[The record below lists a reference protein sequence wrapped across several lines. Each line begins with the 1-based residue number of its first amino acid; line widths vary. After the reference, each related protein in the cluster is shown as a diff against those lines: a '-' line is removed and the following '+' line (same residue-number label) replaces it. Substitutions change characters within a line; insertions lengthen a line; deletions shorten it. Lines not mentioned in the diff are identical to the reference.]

1 VIWFASAAPFT
12 VKTGEILRNRHY
24 FRSNPPRVR
33 YDAAPARTLTGM
45 TSGNESG
52 TPYYRLDPDTM
63 IRAIE
68 STGLLCDG
76 RMLALNSYENR
87 VYQVGLE
94 EGDPVV
100 AKFYRRGRWSDAEIL
115 EEHEFSLQLAEAEIP
130 LIPPMVIGGDTL
142 HHHEG
147 FRFAVFERRGGHA
160 PELEDKDTRAWLG
173 RFMGRI
179 HAIGSSRPFATRP
192 ALTPRRFGTESIAT
206 ILQGHWLPPH
216 MEEPFASLAADLM
229 VAVEA
234 AFQRAGAVRNI
245 RLHGD
250 CHPGNILWR
259 DGPFFVDL
267 DDCQTGPAIQDL
279 WMLLSGD
286 PDEMG
291 VQMKDIL
298 DGYREFHD
306 FDLRELQLVE
316 ALRTLRML
324 HHSAWLARRW
334 EDPAFPIAF
343 PWFGESRYWEDMV
356 LGLREQLGKMQEPAI
371 QLPY

>member
-1 VIWFASAAPFT
+1 
-12 VKTGEILRNRHY
+12 
-24 FRSNPPRVR
+24 
-33 YDAAPARTLTGM
+33 
-45 TSGNESG
+45 
-52 TPYYRLDPDTM
+52 
-63 IRAIE
+63 
-68 STGLLCDG
+68 
-76 RMLALNSYENR
+76 
-87 VYQVGLE
+87 
-94 EGDPVV
+94 
-100 AKFYRRGRWSDAEIL
+100 
-115 EEHEFSLQLAEAEIP
+115 
-130 LIPPMVIGGDTL
+130 
-142 HHHEG
+142 
-147 FRFAVFERRGGHA
+147 
-160 PELEDKDTRAWLG
+160 
-173 RFMGRI
+173 
-179 HAIGSSRPFATRP
+179 
-192 ALTPRRFGTESIAT
+192 
-206 ILQGHWLPPH
+206 

-234 AFQRAGAVRNI
+234 AYQRAGAVRNI